1 MPDPERYE
9 PRPVPE
15 QVSPEIRAFLEEELA
30 QIAYWI
36 NELVQYNEDN
46 P

>member
-1 MPDPERYE
+1 MYE
-9 PRPVPE
+9 PTPVPDS
-15 QVSPEIRAFLEEELA
+15 VSPEVKAWLEDQMA

-36 NELVQYNEDN
+36 NELLKYNEDN

>member
-1 MPDPERYE
+1 MYEPPPMPDQLP
-9 PRPVPE
+9 PDV
-15 QVSPEIRAFLEEELA
+15 RAFLEDQLA

-36 NELVQYNEDN
+36 NTLLQYNEDN